1 MNNTLTLLLNVINK
15 ENRDSINYKIA
26 DYLIHH
32 LGQLHHMST
41 SFLARECHVSKS
53 AISRFCRYIGLDDFL
68 DLQVMAR
75 TPLLSIEDQFLSY
88 NKETLVSDY
97 LTSVNNQINSLSD
110 IELDSLI
117 EDIHSYEH
125 IYVMGHMQSSLPAY
139 NLQYDLAQ
147 LGKYIRCIDDVVTQK
162 EILLNTNFNDLIIIF
177 SSSGNF
183 IQHTFIRELE
193 MKSCLAKI
201 YMITLTDI
209 QKKSS
214 YIYKYISYP
223 KLAHTH
229 TSVMTM
235 IAITNIVVLQYYQ
248 RYLNVL
254 R

>member
-15 ENRDSINYKIA
+15 EDSDSINYKIA
-26 DYLIHH
+26 DYLLHH

-53 AISRFCRYIGLDDFL
+53 AISRFCRYIGLEDFL
-68 DLQVMAR
+68 DLQIMAR

-97 LTSVNNQINSLSD
+97 LTSVHHQIQSLTG
-110 IELDSLI
+110 IQLDSLI
-117 EDIHSYEH
+117 ADIDLYEH
-125 IYVMGHMQSSLPAY
+125 VYVMGHMQSSLPAY

-162 EILLNTNFNDLIIIF
+162 QILLNASSNDLIIIF

-193 MKSCLAKI
+193 MKSCQARI

-229 TSVMTM
+229 TSVMAM
-235 IAITNIVVLQYYQ
+235 IAITNIIVLKYYQ
-248 RYLNVL
+248 RYLTVS
-254 R
+254 